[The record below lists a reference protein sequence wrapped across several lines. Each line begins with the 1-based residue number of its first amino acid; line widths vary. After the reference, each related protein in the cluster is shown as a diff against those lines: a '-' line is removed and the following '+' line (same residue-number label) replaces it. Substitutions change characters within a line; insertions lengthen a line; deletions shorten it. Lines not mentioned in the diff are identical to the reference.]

1 MERIPRNLDR
11 VVKGNLTLELTSSI
25 IQAQDAPW
33 QYALLMEVCGLKNVC
48 AVITNRMYAVDV
60 VRFITMMEPILIR
73 VKCDRF
79 IE

>member
-1 MERIPRNLDR
+1 
-11 VVKGNLTLELTSSI
+11 
-25 IQAQDAPW
+25 
-33 QYALLMEVCGLKNVC
+33 VCGLKNVC

-73 VKCDRF
+73 VKRDRF